1 MTYNCFGIQLDRL
14 FVPSLLESLITFGFP
29 KETAVLIDKL
39 CLLGRLALFRILL
52 LSLAVIGRSGLLLL
66 RWLVSVLIG
75 VVPLKEGVHEVIKK
89 SSKEA
94 SIVWRLLVGLVRIGS
109 EARLPLLGEEMLLL
123 LLLRLLIAEAQAHS
137 EWSYPEKHLKTLL
150 IKKI

>member
-14 FVPSLLESLITFGFP
+14 FVPSLLESLIAFGFP

-52 LSLAVIGRSGLLLL
+52 LSLTIIGRPSLLLL
-66 RWLVSVLIG
+66 RWRVSVLIG

-94 SIVWRLLVGLVRIGS
+94 SIVWRLLVGMVRIGS

-137 EWSYPEKHLKTLL
+137 EWSYPEKHLILL